1 MFYISQSLTDRL
13 SMEAFYQLEW
23 DQTVADNCGTFFAV
37 DVVQDGCDTNYHV
50 ASPAIAPLQPIAEA
64 FGQGFD
70 VTSEGVVL
78 LAPATAM
85 LVIRGSSVLHCAGW
99 VMPPSMAPIS

>member
-37 DVVQDGCDTNYHV
+37 DVVQDGCDANYHV
-50 ASPAIAPLQPIAEA
+50 GSPAIAPLQPVAAA
-64 FGQGFD
+64 FGRG
-70 VTSEGVVL
+70 SKSL
-78 LAPATAM
+78 LRVWFCRELATGM
-85 LVIRGSSVLHCAGW
+85 HVIRGSSVLHCAGW
-99 VMPPSMAPIS
+99 VMPPSMVRIS